1 MDIELSLGG
10 PEMASWVLSVL
21 CFVLFFCFFFLEEIT
36 AFNQQS
42 WFFLDV
48 MQGQVKPPSLRCNG
62 EIDSIFFNDSVPL
75 SQSFISAFV
84 ISKIKK
90 KKKKIR
96 NLSKNTSTEKKK

>member
-21 CFVLFFCFFFLEEIT
+21 CFVFLEEIT

-90 KKKKIR
+90 KKKK
-96 NLSKNTSTEKKK
+96 